1 MSPLLSAGLG
11 ILNESQAT
19 VHVLGMALVQRQD
32 AKGGLKSL
40 QGYVYIIK
48 YHGPRF
54 APWHRQQL
62 AELAC

>member
-48 YHGPRF
+48 
-54 APWHRQQL
+54 
-62 AELAC
+62 